1 MNPKPKED
9 SSSPEKK
16 SKVKLPDFEKTLT
29 HWVRNQ
35 QKNGLPI
42 SDEDLQKQAQVF
54 SFSRDDQA
62 VLSSADWWEKF
73 KRKHHLLADRTDN
86 DSNLTNSST
95 ASNDQTSVD
104 ASPTSS
110 NGGLVSPPMSAIDD
124 FANDAGIKL
133 EGADFVNYEDKDDS
147 GDSPMDNDLTG
158 GIEQGTSDAIKL
170 PLSPGDR
177 KVENDMSGLGP
188 EDMIG
193 DLVETSQRPRSQTF
207 SHVSQGYSDSR
218 PSSAGHRA
226 PSLPVRS
233 LTSTDTE
240 ARPTAIDP
248 RQMMKRHKSVP
259 DIHYPEQLRVSSMQP
274 PPLPRSSADAS
285 PVSHPASP
293 VDDELIRALHKIK
306 SLLEQN
312 PSVAELDDYL
322 SIGKL
327 MSKVKLLRPVHMAS
341 RPGAMHSIDT
351 MDSPRI
357 SKKRTILGIST

>member
-158 GIEQGTSDAIKL
+158 GIEQGTSDAIKS

-177 KVENDMSGLGP
+177 KVENDMSGLGL

-226 PSLPVRS
+226 PSCP
-233 LTSTDTE
+233 
-240 ARPTAIDP
+240 
-248 RQMMKRHKSVP
+248 
-259 DIHYPEQLRVSSMQP
+259 
-274 PPLPRSSADAS
+274 SA
-285 PVSHPASP
+285 
-293 VDDELIRALHKIK
+293 L
-306 SLLEQN
+306 
-312 PSVAELDDYL
+312 
-322 SIGKL
+322 
-327 MSKVKLLRPVHMAS
+327 
-341 RPGAMHSIDT
+341 
-351 MDSPRI
+351 
-357 SKKRTILGIST
+357 